1 MPLVEKRYAEA
12 LIELA
17 LQKNSVDVFQQ
28 ELQSIVNIFNQ
39 QHDFKSFFLD
49 PEINVN
55 VKKETMKKLFDGKL
69 STELVNFLL
78 LLLDKGRTGYLGGI
92 CKEYIELAD
101 KIKNV
106 LYMTITSA
114 APIEQ
119 SQVNAIKDKYRKLHN
134 ASDVKTE
141 LVIDKSLIGGIK
153 VKIGDKVID
162 GSIKGRLESLKELI
176 VNN

>member
-1 MPLVEKRYAEA
+1 
-12 LIELA
+12 
-17 LQKNSVDVFQQ
+17 
-28 ELQSIVNIFNQ
+28 
-39 QHDFKSFFLD
+39 
-49 PEINVN
+49 
-55 VKKETMKKLFDGKL
+55 
-69 STELVNFLL
+69 
-78 LLLDKGRTGYLGGI
+78 
-92 CKEYIELAD
+92 
-101 KIKNV
+101 
-106 LYMTITSA
+106 MTITSA